1 MVLNAGKE
9 GAPIHSCSQLRFPER
24 FGVQVSAF
32 SPFWPSSETD
42 DQPASLGHAIGHMG
56 EPLRSYES
64 PVMENQSQFSAS
76 LSGMILHL
84 NAQDQETHARLRQL
98 EDSVKE
104 LLEAPLKRSEPSPE
118 EMQRINDAHQQQ
130 DSAMQKAGEAVESVE
145 LLRKQARHEGVLT
158 SLTVAC
164 ICKR

>member
-1 MVLNAGKE
+1 MV
-9 GAPIHSCSQLRFPER
+9 APSARVFVFINPCFLTSSCTPPAKFCLKPTTSQPLSGTPL
-24 FGVQVSAF
+24 V
-32 SPFWPSSETD
+32 T
-42 DQPASLGHAIGHMG
+42 MG